1 MTRKLSLL
9 LAALAALA
17 LVLTVPAG
25 ALAHFPRFKNHRIVP
40 GKSIGGLKIG
50 MTKKQ
55 ARKAWGKS
63 DKIDTVAFKGFTW
76 YQWLVPVDLGTGTP
90 LLDPKE
96 GYFLHKGKVAV
107 ITIELPQDPVLQTKV
122 KPLKTSKHIG
132 LDDSM
137 AATRSAY
144 GIPDPGPGEAAQS
157 RAQVKKGNRCTMFY
171 APTSPWN
178 TVESITV
185 GLCGATPG
193 FFNR

>member
-1 MTRKLSLL
+1 MTRKPPLL
-9 LAALAALA
+9 LAALAATAFALA
-17 LVLTVPAG
+17 TAQG
-25 ALAHFPRFKNHRIVP
+25 ASAHFPNFKNHKIVP

-55 ARKAWGKS
+55 ARKAWGKQ

-96 GYFLHKGKVAV
+96 GYFLRHGKVAV
-107 ITIELPQDPVLQTKV
+107 ITIELPDDPVLATKV
-122 KPLKTSKHIG
+122 KPLKTSKGIG
-132 LDDSM
+132 LEDSM
-137 AATRSAY
+137 AAARRAY
-144 GIPDPGPGEAAQS
+144 GIPDPGPGEASQS
-157 RAQVKKGNRCTMFY
+157 RAQVKKGKRCTMFY

-185 GLCGATPG
+185 GLCNATPG
-193 FFNR
+193 FFSR